1 MLLLTGRAAALDDD
15 TQRIRRPDRRV
26 RNIRRNEKC
35 FPLAHEMIHDPIAFA
50 DAHFDVALELVEIF
64 FGIDQMKIVPCVWSG
79 DHHHEKIT
87 AIVEI
92 TVADRRLEQMPVL
105 FDPVGEI
112 DRRLNFRRRAGF

>member
-1 MLLLTGRAAALDDD
+1 M
-15 TQRIRRPDRRV
+15 

-64 FGIDQMKIVPCVWSG
+64 FGIDQVKIIPRVWSG
-79 DHHHEKIT
+79 DHHHEKIA
-87 AIVEI
+87 AIVKI
-92 TVADRRLEQMPVL
+92 TVTNRRSKQMPVL

-112 DRRLNFRRRAGF
+112 DRRLHFRRRTGF